1 MSIKKSWLGRLG
13 SHPHLAN
20 IKEIP
25 RSMRERHG
33 EDFAKKP
40 SGTR

>member
-1 MSIKKSWLGRLG
+1 MSIKKSWRGRLG

-20 IKEIP
+20 VKEVP
-25 RSMRERHG
+25 LSTRDRHG
-33 EDFAKKP
+33 EDFAKKL